1 MREITMYCSARDQD
15 VRVVLTDEPVH
26 DAQAPMED
34 AELICLEIGDHCTG
48 KLCPI
53 CAIPP
58 AAVDARLAKSGLR
71 PEVRRMVLGHC
82 DGCERETELMV
93 SSGGYVTC
101 TECGTT
107 RRWAVAQGQ

>member
-26 DAQAPMED
+26 DAQAPVVD

-48 KLCPI
+48 HLCPV
-53 CAIPP
+53 CAMAP

-71 PEVRRMVLGHC
+71 PEIRRKVSGHC
-82 DGCERETELMV
+82 DACDRETVLLV
-93 SSGGYVTC
+93 SSGGFVTC
-101 TECGTT
+101 TECGTV
-107 RRWAVAQGQ
+107 RGWQVVH